1 MIRINLTPSKK
12 RLAAAKAAA
21 PSTSMGQFWVLGW
34 LAGWGVLI
42 AGGWWLMSLKDDET
56 KGLRAKAAAAT
67 TAAENIKK
75 EIDEEGLE
83 AKKKELE
90 QLEAA
95 IDKLNKKKRTPVYV
109 MYDLATILTDP
120 AMDPSDPPK
129 LDIDEVKLRKL
140 TKGDPKAGINLRWD
154 PSGLWL
160 HTVEEKGGTLT
171 LEGSARDASDLS
183 EFVRRLRAS
192 GRFGRVTSPDFNR
205 KSGGNDD
212 VETRHLD
219 WTIAAVAVR
228 RWN

>member
-1 MIRINLTPSKK
+1 MIRINLMPSKK
-12 RLAAAKAAA
+12 RLAAARAAA
-21 PSTSMGQFWVLGW
+21 PATSMGQFWVLGW

-42 AGGWWLMSLKDDET
+42 AGGWWLLGLKDDET
-56 KGLRAKAAAAT
+56 TALRAQAAKAT
-67 TAAENIKK
+67 TAAETIRN

-95 IDKLNKKKRTPVYV
+95 IGKLEKKKRTPVYV
-109 MYDLATILTDP
+109 MYDLATLLTDP
-120 AMDPSDPPK
+120 SMDPSDPPR
-129 LDIDEVKLRKL
+129 LDIDEAKLRRLK
-140 TKGDPKAGINLRWD
+140 KEDPRADINPRWD

-160 HTVEEKGGTLT
+160 HTVTENSGTLT
-171 LEGSARDASDLS
+171 LEGSARDASDLA

-205 KSGGNDD
+205 KTGNDGGD
-212 VETRHLD
+212 RHLD
-219 WTIAAVAVR
+219 WTIAGVAVR